1 VIVVNDVFARWA
13 YPNEDPIG
21 RRVKFSKPA
30 IESPW
35 YPIIGVVRGEKQDGL
50 NKEVKP
56 EVYELHRQNPQNQM
70 TIAVRTTVDPM
81 SLAGAVR
88 EEIRAV
94 DRDLPPFDIK
104 PMTEVLSASLAT
116 QRFTMLL
123 LGVFAAVALG
133 LAAIGIYGVI
143 AYSVTQR
150 THEIGVRRALGAKS
164 GDVMILIVG
173 EALRLATVGIAVGLA
188 ASLAVTRL
196 IAGLLF
202 GISVTDPVT
211 FVVVA
216 AILGGVAFVAGFVP
230 ARRAIKI
237 DPMVALRYE

>member
-1 VIVVNDVFARWA
+1 LD
-13 YPNEDPIG
+13 
-21 RRVKFSKPA
+21 
-30 IESPW
+30 
-35 YPIIGVVRGEKQDGL
+35 
-50 NKEVKP
+50 KEVKP
-56 EVYELHRQNPQNQM
+56 EVYEIHRQNAQNRM
-70 TIAVRTTVDPM
+70 TIAVRTTGDPM
-81 SLAGAVR
+81 KLAGAVR
-88 EEIRAV
+88 EEIRAL

-104 PMTEVLSASLAT
+104 PMTEVLTASLAT

-150 THEIGVRRALGAKS
+150 THEIGLRRALGAET
-164 GDVMILIVG
+164 GDVLRMIVG
-173 EALRLATVGIAVGLA
+173 EAMRLATAGIALGLA

-202 GISVTDPVT
+202 GVSVTDPTT

-216 AILGGVAFVAGFVP
+216 GILAGVAFLAACIP
-230 ARRAIKI
+230 ARRAIRV

>member
-1 VIVVNDVFARWA
+1 MFARWA

-21 RRVKFSKPA
+21 RRVKFSKPT
-30 IESPW
+30 IDSPW
-35 YPIIGVVRGEKQDGL
+35 YSIIGVVRGEKQDGL
-50 NKEVKP
+50 DKEVKP
-56 EVYELHRQNPQNQM
+56 EVYELHRQNAQNQM
-70 TIAVRTTVDPM
+70 TMAVRTTGDPM
-81 SLAGAVR
+81 RLAGAVR

-94 DRDLPPFDIK
+94 DRDLPPFDVK
-104 PMTEVLSASLAT
+104 PMTDVLSASLAT

-143 AYSVTQR
+143 GYSVTQR
-150 THEIGVRRALGAKS
+150 THEIGVRRALGAET
-164 GDVMILIVG
+164 GDVLMMIVG
-173 EALRLATVGIAVGLA
+173 EALQLAMVGIAVGLA
-188 ASLAVTRL
+188 ASLALTRL

-202 GISVTDPVT
+202 GVSVTDPVT

-216 AILGGVAFVAGFVP
+216 AILAGVAFLAACVP
-230 ARRAIKI
+230 ARRAIRV